1 VSNNV
6 LSGDKSAM
14 NAPVNAI
21 YHRTGVYIPTE
32 KMTIG
37 HATVKLLKV

>member
-1 VSNNV
+1 MSNNV

-14 NAPVNAI
+14 NAPVSAI
-21 YHRTGVYIPTE
+21 YHSTGVYIPTG